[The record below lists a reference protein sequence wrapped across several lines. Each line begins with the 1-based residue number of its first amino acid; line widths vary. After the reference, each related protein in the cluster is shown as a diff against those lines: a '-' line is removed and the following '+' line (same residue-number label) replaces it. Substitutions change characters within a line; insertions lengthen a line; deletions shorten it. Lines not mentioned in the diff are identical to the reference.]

1 MTAAHDRID
10 VDDEEEEEEEEGET
24 HSQIA
29 KKIQE
34 IHGARQRLTQVKQ
47 PPPRRRLPVRTLL
60 LS

>member
-10 VDDEEEEEEEEGET
+10 VDDEEEEEEGET

-47 PPPRRRLPVRTLL
+47 PPPRRRRLLVRTLL